1 MYSYLTGQSLHGK
14 KTLVA
19 GCGFGDDALRLAK
32 LGAEVYAYDLSP
44 ESLTIA
50 KALARREGLSVT
62 FETMPAEDLKYEN
75 EFFDVVIMRDVLHH
89 VDIPLALN
97 EIVRVS
103 KNNALILVNE
113 VYSHSVTNHIRY
125 SRLVEKYLY
134 PALKQFV
141 YGGQDV
147 YITEDE
153 RKLTE
158 KDILQIKDRLQP
170 LDLEKYFNFLVNRV
184 LPDRFNYLNKI
195 DRFLLICLMQL
206 ARFLAGRILFVGRIA
221 KHSDVVPFAPDA
233 ESFLHDSSTRAAIH

>member
-1 MYSYLTGQSLHGK
+1 MGECAPLQCCNAPQFGHR
-14 KTLVA
+14 TLQN
-19 GCGFGDDALRLAK
+19 
-32 LGAEVYAYDLSP
+32 S
-44 ESLTIA
+44 ESF
-50 KALARREGLSVT
+50 RPVSQ
-62 FETMPAEDLKYEN
+62 
-75 EFFDVVIMRDVLHH
+75 HH

-103 KNNALILVNE
+103 KSNALILVNE
-113 VYSHSVTNHIRY
+113 VYSHSVTNHVRY

-206 ARFLAGRILFVGRIA
+206 ARFLAGRQARFSRLGAGNCRPRPIRDNGTASPGCPGRRGQSRCAMWLSAAALWRYEQSERVPAIRGYGVD
-221 KHSDVVPFAPDA
+221 SQSVVKSEDQ
-233 ESFLHDSSTRAAIH
+233 I